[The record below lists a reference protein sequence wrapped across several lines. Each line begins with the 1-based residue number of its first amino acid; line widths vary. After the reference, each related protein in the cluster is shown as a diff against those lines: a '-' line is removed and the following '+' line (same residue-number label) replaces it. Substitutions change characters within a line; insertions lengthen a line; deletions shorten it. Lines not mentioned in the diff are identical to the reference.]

1 MQTLVDVTKGWY
13 QKEAYT
19 IHTLRHHEERNR
31 RIWQV
36 IRIVLLENKIKEMDH
51 FYTNVWIRYGFYKW
65 CYHFRFEWQQ
75 IFPKIVCLV
84 SFWLELNQIFDI
96 TIYETKA
103 ITFFS
108 SILTEEIS
116 FQIWLHLL
124 KKSLLENLI
133 FCAVPLPHPK

>member
-108 SILTEEIS
+108 SIPDWFFWSYSRMRGGSQKAPPPPWNLLHIS
-116 FQIWLHLL
+116 
-124 KKSLLENLI
+124 
-133 FCAVPLPHPK
+133 